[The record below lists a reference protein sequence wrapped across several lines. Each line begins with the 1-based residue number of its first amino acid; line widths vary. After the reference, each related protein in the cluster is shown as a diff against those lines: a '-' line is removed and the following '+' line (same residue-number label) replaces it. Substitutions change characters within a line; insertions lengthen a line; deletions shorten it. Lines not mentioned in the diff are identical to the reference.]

1 MAYKHKYVPFKL
13 LFELLSDFTMTNYL
27 RRSISSN
34 LFSLLMH
41 VRRKRS
47 EQPEI
52 EEIGVPEIRQTKTQ
66 LRDGPLVVEEFN
78 WQRRECLFQNRI
90 SLPLICRPWMLQSSQ
105 RMRSM
110 SKAGRES
117 MLAQVLMMMVMKQP
131 VLRRVLSLARDCSS
145 SASLPTLKSSFDILK
160 IDIEL

>member
-13 LFELLSDFTMTNYL
+13 LLSDFTMTNYL

-110 SKAGRES
+110 SKAARES
-117 MLAQVLMMMVMKQP
+117 VLMMMVMMQL

-145 SASLPTLKSSFDILK
+145 SASLPNLKSSF
-160 IDIEL
+160 ERAWV

>member
-90 SLPLICRPWMLQSSQ
+90 SLPLICRPWRLQ
-105 RMRSM
+105 MRSM
-110 SKAGRES
+110 SKAGMAS
-117 MLAQVLMMMVMKQP
+117 VLMLVLMMMVMKQP

-145 SASLPTLKSSFDILK
+145 SASRPTLKSSFEILK
-160 IDIEL
+160 IDITL

>member
-1 MAYKHKYVPFKL
+1 MCEEKDQSSQRLRKL
-13 LFELLSDFTMTNYL
+13 GFQ
-27 RRSISSN
+27 RS
-34 LFSLLMH
+34 
-41 VRRKRS
+41 VK
-47 EQPEI
+47 
-52 EEIGVPEIRQTKTQ
+52 TKTQ

-117 MLAQVLMMMVMKQP
+117 VLMLVLMMMMKQP
-131 VLRRVLSLARDCSS
+131 VLRRVLSLVRDCSS
-145 SASLPTLKSSFDILK
+145 SASRPTLKSGFEILK
-160 IDIEL
+160 IDVNRSFTNHRSGSSGFVRYITVRPC

>member
-1 MAYKHKYVPFKL
+1 MAYKHKYVSFKL
-13 LFELLSDFTMTNYL
+13 LFELLSYFTMTNYL

-105 RMRSM
+105 RMRLM
-110 SKAGRES
+110 SKAGMAS
-117 MLAQVLMMMVMKQP
+117 MQVQKRKTQSVCCFFLVWDIRSRYKYP
-131 VLRRVLSLARDCSS
+131 KHIHWGRNGNLYVLIRIPKNA
-145 SASLPTLKSSFDILK
+145 
-160 IDIEL
+160 

>member
-105 RMRSM
+105 RMRST
-110 SKAGRES
+110 SKAGMAS
-117 MLAQVLMMMVMKQP
+117 VQVLMMVMKQP
-131 VLRRVLSLARDCSS
+131 ALSQVLSLARDCSS